1 MALNREKLE
10 AREMEAAARK
20 ISRYCNKRGCI
31 HCRLYI
37 GNRDCLIMSNA
48 PADWESVLD
57 DVSEWEAAGNEGKT
71 WQEIQQE
78 KNGRK
83 DNY

>member
-1 MALNREKLE
+1 MALTREKLE

-57 DVSEWEAAGNEGKT
+57 DEKEA
-71 WQEIQQE
+71 EIWIEIKQE

-83 DNY
+83 ENY